1 MAFLWGHKKRA
12 RRSLSGWADKRASR
26 ELPAT
31 CIVVQLSPWRIRKM
45 KDSALC
51 FKTPINV
58 ESPLSFRLRGAPVH
72 LNYSITLGENQYAI
86 PPKKYE
92 TVSNARPR
100 PSLVYCNFY
109 HGVLEA

>member
-45 KDSALC
+45 KRYFPPHPSNGFQRFFMQPDDEITVQGVVVNVT
-51 FKTPINV
+51 FDPRRIRKERKTRK
-58 ESPLSFRLRGAPVH
+58 S
-72 LNYSITLGENQYAI
+72 
-86 PPKKYE
+86 
-92 TVSNARPR
+92 
-100 PSLVYCNFY
+100 
-109 HGVLEA
+109 